1 MPSDIRTAIYAS
13 IFLNFL
19 RKILARFIE
28 SRKAHKRSLNAAF
41 LRRCR
46 NDPVFFYDQ
55 LFFAPI
61 NGFKPVGRTSDD
73 KITMADG
80 REIRVYRDN
89 AIRNPEDFMVG
100 NSASQRRPT
109 RD

>member
-1 MPSDIRTAIYAS
+1 MPSDIRTAIYVS

-19 RKILARFIE
+19 RKIWARFTE
-28 SRKAHKRSLNAAF
+28 SRKARKRSLNVY
-41 LRRCR
+41 LRRCY

-55 LFFAPI
+55 IFEQI

-73 KITMADG
+73 KITMGDG

-89 AIRNPEDFMVG
+89 AIRNPEARYF
-100 NSASQRRPT
+100 
-109 RD
+109 